1 MFIVK
6 CSWCNREI
14 SRAPGADRISHG
26 ICPPCYE
33 KTMQE
38 IKTFLPRNVHL
49 IKSDGSGEKYLGRAV
64 LGPGCLIFLPR
75 SEPLLDLVHF

>member
-38 IKTFLPRNVHL
+38 IKTFLPRNVNF
-49 IKSDGSGEKYLGRAV
+49 IKRPV
-64 LGPGCLIFLPR
+64 LER
-75 SEPLLDLVHF
+75 NSLVEQY

>member
-14 SRAPGADRISHG
+14 SRAPGPDGISHG

-38 IKTFLPRNVHL
+38 IKTFLPRNVNL
-49 IKSDGSGEKYLGRAV
+49 IKRTV
-64 LGPGCLIFLPR
+64 LGKSTLA
-75 SEPLLDLVHF
+75 EQY